1 MAATAITERRVAGE
15 PVADGVYRFDDGI
28 VNWYL
33 VEDSERVAAIDS
45 GFPADWKTVTSALER
60 MGRSPQQLTD
70 VLLTHAHV
78 DHTGFAERAR
88 EETGA
93 TVWMHPKEVEFARS
107 PLPMAKSERNP
118 LLYQWRPPTMALM
131 AVATLK
137 LGPFGQRIKEWKTF
151 DDGDVLD
158 DAPGAPRI
166 VFTPGHS
173 FGHCAIHLPD
183 RGVVFSGDAI
193 VTRDP
198 YTGLTGPRLVARAA
212 TADVEQN
219 LRSLDAI
226 AATGAR
232 TLLPGHGEPWTDGA
246 DRADDLARAA
256 GSA

>member
-1 MAATAITERRVAGE
+1 MDIRYLGHATFELIDGDTRVLVDPFLAPNNPKA
-15 PVADGVYRFDDGI
+15 PVSAD
-28 VNWYL
+28 
-33 VEDSERVAAIDS
+33 
-45 GFPADWKTVTSALER
+45 
-60 MGRSPQQLTD
+60 D
-70 VLLTHAHV
+70 VDPTHILLTHAHV

-93 TVWMHPKEVEFARS
+93 TVRLHPEEIEIARS

-158 DAPGAPRI
+158 DVPGAPRI

-173 FGHCAIHLPD
+173 FGHCAIQLPD

-246 DRADDLARAA
+246 DRAADLARAA